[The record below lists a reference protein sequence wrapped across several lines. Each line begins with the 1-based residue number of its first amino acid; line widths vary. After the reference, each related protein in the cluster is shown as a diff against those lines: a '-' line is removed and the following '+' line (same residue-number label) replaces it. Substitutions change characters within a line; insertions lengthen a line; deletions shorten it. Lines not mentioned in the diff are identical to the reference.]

1 MSVTSRRKGNRLA
14 FVGIDSFRFVR
25 VVLDGVNDG
34 GGDATV
40 DLIVD
45 DDGIAVCA
53 VGCDGGGGG
62 GEEKQGVIVCR
73 NTLDNPKDADFGRG
87 KSSNV
92 GKPFN

>member
-1 MSVTSRRKGNRLA
+1 M
-14 FVGIDSFRFVR
+14 
-25 VVLDGVNDG
+25 NDG

-40 DLIVD
+40 DLVVD

-53 VGCDGGGGG
+53 VGCDGGGGGG